1 MKLLERFYQQNGGL
15 ITVNDISI
23 EEYDILS
30 LRNQIS
36 YMEKKPFFI
45 SGDVYQ
51 NLGFENPS
59 ISREKMEE
67 SCKRTGIHRD
77 IMELGKQYRTE
88 VTEGASKFSSGQKQ
102 KQHFLEI
109 YTSRGFVINIFQP
122 DYWKGI

>member
-1 MKLLERFYQQNGGL
+1 
-15 ITVNDISI
+15 
-23 EEYDILS
+23 
-30 LRNQIS
+30 
-36 YMEKKPFFI
+36 MEKKPFFI